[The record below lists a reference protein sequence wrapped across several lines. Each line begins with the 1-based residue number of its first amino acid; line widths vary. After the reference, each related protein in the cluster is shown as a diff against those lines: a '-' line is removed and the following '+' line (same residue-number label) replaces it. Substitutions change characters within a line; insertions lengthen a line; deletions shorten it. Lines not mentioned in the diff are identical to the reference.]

1 MRWLFAAA
9 LVLTVLPSMAAA
21 ERLVIEEPGMYYQC
35 PGGKK
40 WDDVA
45 KCLKKHGRP
54 EVVRS
59 LLGAKL
65 VRLDQQEN
73 AQWVD
78 GGIYLYVERKG
89 EWKIHGTFF
98 GRGTD
103 YELLE
108 FKSITIGSHTG
119 HRIDIG
125 QATPLWVQLDGVT
138 TTQALRR
145 STQTL
150 FCGGVNQ
157 ACTHTTQN
165 CEVLVRGRAYWTFR
179 GDMKISGNDVTIA
192 GDRRAAGPFCA
203 QAERVF
209 LGWPQT

>member
-1 MRWLFAAA
+1 MRWLCVLA
-9 LVLTVLPSMAAA
+9 LLPSAASA
-21 ERLVIEEPGMYYQC
+21 RLVIEEPGMYYQC

-65 VRLDQQEN
+65 VRLDQRESS
-73 AQWVD
+73 QWVD

-89 EWKIHGTFF
+89 EWKINGTFF

-108 FKSITIGSHTG
+108 FKSI
-119 HRIDIG
+119 
-125 QATPLWVQLDGVT
+125 
-138 TTQALRR
+138 
-145 STQTL
+145 
-150 FCGGVNQ
+150 
-157 ACTHTTQN
+157 
-165 CEVLVRGRAYWTFR
+165 
-179 GDMKISGNDVTIA
+179 
-192 GDRRAAGPFCA
+192 
-203 QAERVF
+203 
-209 LGWPQT
+209 